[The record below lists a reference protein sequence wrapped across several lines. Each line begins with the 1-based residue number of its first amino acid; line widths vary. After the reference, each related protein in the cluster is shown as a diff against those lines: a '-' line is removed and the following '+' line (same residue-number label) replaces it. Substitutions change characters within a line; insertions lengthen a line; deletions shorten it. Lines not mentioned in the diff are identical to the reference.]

1 MDNRSLTKIDIET
14 ILDKHSIGYQ
24 SVRTFT
30 KSGQKAVF
38 KIVCESKQIILKI
51 YNVTPYYAINQMEYE
66 IYADADELKV
76 QKNEEIRILTLL
88 IAREVN
94 ASKKCPIFP
103 KMIIT
108 KDIDEYRVGEH
119 LYKYYFEE
127 LVDGITMNNSR
138 YYREKNSISQIAYFL
153 DAALEL
159 VKVMWENT
167 YVHRDIKPSNIIID
181 DEKVKFIDPGLAK
194 SAYDETLTR
203 TGMAMGTPR
212 YWAPEQQ
219 EIQSNYNWTFKT
231 DLYPLGLIAIEMF
244 LPQFRRF
251 SENELKDMQY
261 VFDKWCEEDSS
272 NRSKS
277 FFRDIIIKLSADKIF
292 RRASSI
298 EDIQKKLGSFK
309 DGE

>member
-1 MDNRSLTKIDIET
+1 MEIRYITKIDIET
-14 ILDKHSIGYQ
+14 ILDRHNIKYQ
-24 SVRTFT
+24 SICPFP

-38 KIVCESKQIILKI
+38 KIICDPNPIILKI
-51 YNVTPYYAINQMEYE
+51 YNVTPYHTINQMEYVSHV
-66 IYADADELKV
+66 DVDELKV
-76 QKNEEIRILTLL
+76 QKNEEIRILTMI
-88 IAREVN
+88 IAREVK

-108 KDIDEYRVGEH
+108 KDIDEYRVNEH

-127 LVDGITMNNSR
+127 LVDGITMNESS
-138 YYREKNSISQIAYFL
+138 YYLEENSISQIAYFL

-159 VKVMWENT
+159 VKKMWDKT
-167 YVHRDIKPSNIIID
+167 YVHRDIKPNNIIID
-181 DEKVKFIDPGLAK
+181 GERVMFIDPGLAK
-194 SAYDETLTR
+194 SANDETLTR

-244 LPQFRRF
+244 LPELRRL
-251 SENELKDMQY
+251 SEDQLKDMQFVY
-261 VFDKWCEEDSS
+261 KKWCEKDQFDK
-272 NRSKS
+272 SKS
-277 FFRDIIIKLSADKIF
+277 FFRDIIVKLSAEKIF

-298 EDIQKKLGSFK
+298 EDIQKTLVEFK
-309 DGE
+309 ESD